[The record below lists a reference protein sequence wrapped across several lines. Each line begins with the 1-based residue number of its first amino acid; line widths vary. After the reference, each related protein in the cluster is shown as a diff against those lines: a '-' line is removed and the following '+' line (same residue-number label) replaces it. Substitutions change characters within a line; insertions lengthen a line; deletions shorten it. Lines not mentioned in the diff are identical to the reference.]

1 MSDFPA
7 FGRRVAAA
15 SLAIL
20 ALIGLLSPTS
30 LGAAPAAQTASRL
43 DRFKPVAAQAMP
55 ASPMI
60 RTHGSFSGYTN
71 YWHDIA
77 WTWNQYGNLF
87 QMSVPDA
94 TAAAAQAKR
103 DTAEE
108 LGLPGLDMEEGF
120 LAEFLAGPVERLDD
134 PGLAALESA
143 LAGSDRPL
151 IVAAPFSSE
160 AGRRLAAM
168 APPMKPAAGRQARA
182 IAFAPVRAFV
192 LRDGT
197 RRLFVVLAE
206 KPEARVRLASL
217 LDEAASVVAR
227 FDLHRGWFGTGTLL
241 HSVTC
246 FPGHPLEVIAKGM
259 NQGNDWFTF
268 NGYMDF
274 LLQPQLPAWLAKVGL
289 DVVTDVGTGKATHSL
304 GTIAYGLRDWD
315 GLKIQDMPTEE
326 EWIAFV
332 KDKGGFLFRPI
343 FAPECDRYAYDG
355 VIAIEGNKHQADE
368 ENDPF
373 ILQTGMIREDA
384 PACMVLFTPKGA
396 AFNREAMWKAILE
409 RRAAGVLPMGKM
421 LGPRLFRNALQMLWL
436 DRIFLERRF
445 GDAVQLAAE
454 VQGHTL
460 VVRAAN
466 AGGESIAGA
475 LTVRM
480 PPELALAGYCR
491 PGAHPDSE
499 PGLGRVVPAQAEQR
513 GHGPNQPHSRGIR
526 LAGGPETHSGRPR
539 PSARRLGAGTSLR
552 PGADGRA
559 SRRHPQFR
567 PGGRGCLPRH
577 GD

>member
-1 MSDFPA
+1 MSDAPA
-7 FGRRVAAA
+7 SSRRLAAA

-20 ALIGLLSPTS
+20 ALVGLLSAAS
-30 LGAAPAAQTASRL
+30 LGAAPAAQSASRL

-60 RTHGSFSGYTN
+60 RTRGSFSGYTN

-77 WTWNQYGNLF
+77 WVWHQYGNLF
-87 QMSVPDA
+87 QMSVPDPA
-94 TAAAAQAKR
+94 AAAAQAKR

-120 LAEFLAGPVERLDD
+120 LAEFLAGPVERLDHPD
-134 PGLAALESA
+134 LAALESA

-168 APPMKPAAGRQARA
+168 APPISPAAGHQARA
-182 IAFAPVRAFV
+182 MAYAPVRAFI

-197 RRLFVVLAE
+197 RKLFVVLAE
-206 KPEARVRLASL
+206 KPEARSRLASL

-246 FPGHPLEVIAKGM
+246 FPGHPLEVMAKGM

-268 NGYMDF
+268 NGYMDY
-274 LLQPQLPAWLAKVGL
+274 LLQPQLPAWLEKVGL

-326 EWIAFV
+326 AWIAFV
-332 KDKGGFLFRPI
+332 KDKGGFLFRPV

-355 VIAIEGNKHQADE
+355 VIAIEGNKRQADE

-384 PACMVLFTPKGA
+384 PACMVLFTPKGT

-421 LGPRLFRNALQMLWL
+421 LGPRLFRNALQLLWL

-454 VQGHTL
+454 VKGRTL
-460 VVRAAN
+460 VVKSAN
-466 AGGESIAGA
+466 AGGERIAGV
-475 LTVRM
+475 LTVRL
-480 PPELALAGYCR
+480 PPELSLTGAARRELTLAPSR
-491 PGAHPDSE
+491 DSVE
-499 PGLGRVVPAQAEQR
+499 SFPLSAEQG
-513 GHGPNQPHSRGIR
+513 GHGPDQPHSRGIR
-526 LAGGPETHSGRPR
+526 LAGGPEAHPGRPR
-539 PSARRLGAGTSLR
+539 PAARNLGAGACSTDRRPPLIFRFPSTISARRPRSPSG
-552 PGADGRA
+552 
-559 SRRHPQFR
+559 SR
-567 PGGRGCLPRH
+567 
-577 GD
+577 